1 MVIIFNHS
9 CFSPFSLPYVG
20 NGQMNVKRNIKQ
32 NVRNMYLSRWEMSEY
47 DFTVHAVLV
56 VLYWIMMIVV
66 AGYCIFHSQAPRFL
80 STPSGNGAI
89 IDSNTVWPTCNAM
102 INDILLFFA
111 YLRFIFVSGQSLK
124 QISKRVGGLFRYT
137 NFPERFVEKP
147 EVKENPAEMMTKA
160 VQVSNITVLHLFHY

>member
-1 MVIIFNHS
+1 
-9 CFSPFSLPYVG
+9 
-20 NGQMNVKRNIKQ
+20 MNVKRNIKQ

-66 AGYCIFHSQAPRFL
+66 PGYCIFHSQAPRFL
-80 STPSGNGAI
+80 STPNDNGAI
-89 IDSNTVWPTCNAM
+89 IYSYTVWPTCTAM
-102 INDILLFFA
+102 SDDIDISSFFA
-111 YLRFIFVSGQSLK
+111 YLWFIFVSGQSLR

-137 NFPERFVEKP
+137 NFPERFVEKL

-160 VQVSNITVLHLFHY
+160 VQVNNITVLHLFHY

>member
-1 MVIIFNHS
+1 
-9 CFSPFSLPYVG
+9 
-20 NGQMNVKRNIKQ
+20 
-32 NVRNMYLSRWEMSEY
+32 MYLNRWEMSEY

-66 AGYCIFHSQAPRFL
+66 PGYCIFLSQTPWFL
-80 STPSGNGAI
+80 STHSDYGAI
-89 IDSNTVWPTCNAM
+89 IDSYTVWPTCNAM